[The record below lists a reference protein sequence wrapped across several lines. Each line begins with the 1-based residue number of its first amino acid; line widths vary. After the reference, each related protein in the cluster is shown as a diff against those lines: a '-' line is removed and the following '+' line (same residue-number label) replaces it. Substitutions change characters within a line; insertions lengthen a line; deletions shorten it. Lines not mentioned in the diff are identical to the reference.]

1 MGRKREKKN
10 SADTEIL
17 YQIYRFMQKEGLYEL
32 DWEQNGIKARIR
44 RYKTSKTDTV
54 SSNNPHPNPNPIHI
68 EKDVSEKAEVED
80 VPNSYY
86 IKSPIVGVFYRTPSP
101 DSLPFAE
108 EGDIVE
114 KEQTV
119 CIIEAMKLMNE
130 IRTEK
135 RCKIIKILADHG
147 EHVNIGQEL
156 FLTSC
161 L

>member
-1 MGRKREKKN
+1 MARKREKKN
-10 SADTEIL
+10 SGDTEIFC
-17 YQIYRFMQKEGLYEL
+17 QIYRFMQKEGLYEL
-32 DWEQNGIKARIR
+32 DWEQNGVKARIK
-44 RYKTSKTDTV
+44 RYRTSKTDSV
-54 SSNNPHPNPNPIHI
+54 SSNNPHPNPKHTK
-68 EKDVSEKAEVED
+68 KDFSEKAKEED

-135 RCKIIKILADHG
+135 RCKIIRTLVDHG
-147 EHVNIGQEL
+147 EHVNVGQEL
-156 FLTSC
+156 FLTSY

>member
-1 MGRKREKKN
+1 MGRKREKKK
-10 SADTEIL
+10 SVDTDIL
-17 YQIYRFMQKEGLYEL
+17 CQIYRFMQKEGLYEL
-32 DWEQNGIKARIR
+32 DWEQNGVRARIK
-44 RYKTSKTDTV
+44 RYRTSKAESV
-54 SSNNPHPNPNPIHI
+54 SSDNPHSNPNPKNIKKT
-68 EKDVSEKAEVED
+68 EKENI
-80 VPNSYY
+80 PNPYC

-108 EGDIVE
+108 EGDVIE

-135 RCKIIKILADHG
+135 RCKIIRILVDHG
-147 EHVNIGQEL
+147 EHVNVGQDL
-156 FLTSC
+156 FLATC